1 MSFYSFISKE
11 EVSKKQTIKKRSCS
25 GKLNTTIYKRHRGDV
40 MISPN
45 MTSFIRTIA
54 GRWFPF
60 HRPANR

>member
-1 MSFYSFISKE
+1 MKNFKE
-11 EVSKKQTIKKRSCS
+11 ILQKLSVKEKFCS
-25 GKLNTTIYKRHRGDV
+25 RKVNMIYKRRRGDV

-60 HRPANR
+60 HRPASR